1 MKNLKRILPIA
12 ILGITI
18 ALTTVACKK
27 ESIEPNDSNDQTAS
41 SFKVRMTDAPG
52 DFAALD
58 VEITKVEAYL
68 QNEGWV
74 TLNNQSQVVS
84 ILDLTNGAET
94 TIAQQS
100 AVSAG
105 LYTRVRLTFGSNNS
119 LSLTD
124 SILGST
130 INANLILGSSQ
141 QVEIL
146 IDEQVSAGTN
156 ASVLLDFQVAQSIF
170 EQSQEYILDP
180 AVTLIEDESTGVQ
193 GQVEGAAT
201 AMIILSDGENE
212 FSTFINAQGKF
223 LIRGVE
229 DGVYDLIIE
238 AGNEATESTILSGV
252 VIVQGQITQMGTIE
266 L

>member
-1 MKNLKRILPIA
+1 MKKLRRILPMA
-12 ILGITI
+12 VLGLAI
-18 ALTTVACKK
+18 ALTSTSCKK
-27 ESIEPNDSNDQTAS
+27 EEVEPTGTGDQTSS
-41 SFKVRMTDAPG
+41 SFQVRMTDSPG
-52 DFAALD
+52 DFASLD

-68 QNEGWV
+68 ENEGWV

-84 ILDLTNGAET
+84 VLDLTNGAET

-105 LYTRVRLTFGSNNS
+105 LYSRIRLTFGSNNG
-119 LSLTD
+119 LALTD
-124 SILGST
+124 SLLGTT
-130 INANLILGSSQ
+130 INANLSLGSSQ
-141 QVEIL
+141 QVEIM

-170 EQSQEYILDP
+170 EQTQQYILDP
-180 AVTLIEDESTGVQ
+180 MITLIEDESTGVQ
-193 GQVEGAAT
+193 GQIDGAVS
-201 AMIILSDGENE
+201 AMITLSDGENQY
-212 FSTFINAQGKF
+212 STFINAQGNF

-238 AGNEATESTILSGV
+238 AGNEASDAMTIPNV
-252 VIVQGQITQMGTIE
+252 VIVQGEINQIGSIQ